1 MSKKNFN
8 LIIKKKIKRT
18 KCLIF
23 IFTILLV
30 TLISFKII
38 YHISSVNQRLEE
50 VVLPNTYIES
60 VDVGGLNRKQL
71 ESTNQEQIN
80 YLMQKELTFLLG
92 KTKRTFT
99 YQEMG
104 IKYEPTLVINKIFDQ
119 QSGNKWTG
127 WLKQLTAAIG
137 FRKLNYRLEATIDDN
152 KFKHFIRNKFTKFQ
166 VEPTNA
172 FLKVKDS
179 NSELSYVDEKPGK
192 KVNITMLKKDILD
205 AVINKETNKVSV
217 KYINIHSDITM
228 QDLKKINMK
237 TPMSEYKTDLLGRD
251 ENVRENIEKAAMKL
265 NGVVVPSNKEFS
277 FNEIV
282 GITDQAH
289 GYKNAPVILH
299 DKIIQAAGG
308 GVCQASSTLYNAVLL
323 ANLDIVYRINH
334 SHQVKYVPAG
344 LDATVA
350 DNGPDFKFK
359 NTTDTP
365 IYIKT
370 IVKDNQ
376 LIVKLFG
383 KTNENIVHVYTKIM
397 EQTNS
402 LLKIN
407 TYREVENKNKKVI
420 NKEFISASTY
430 KIK

>member
-1 MSKKNFN
+1 MSKKNYN

-18 KCLIF
+18 KCLIY
-23 IFTILLV
+23 IFTIILV
-30 TLISFKII
+30 TLIGFKVM
-38 YHISSVNQRLEE
+38 YYISSVNHRLEE
-50 VVLPNTYIES
+50 VVLPNTHIES
-60 VDVGGLNRKQL
+60 IDIGGLNRKQL
-71 ESTNQEQIN
+71 ESVNQEQIN

-92 KTKRTFT
+92 KTKRTYT
-99 YQEMG
+99 YQEIG
-104 IKYEPTLVINKIFDQ
+104 INYEPNLVIDKIFDQ
-119 QSGNKWTG
+119 QRGSKWTG
-127 WLKQLTAAIG
+127 WLKQLTAEIG
-137 FRKLNYRLEATIDDN
+137 FRKPHYRLEP
-152 KFKHFIRNKFTKFQ
+152 KFNDSKLKHFIENEFTKFQ
-166 VEPTNA
+166 EEPTNA
-172 FLKVKDS
+172 FIKLRRS
-179 NSELSYVDEKPGK
+179 NSEISYVDEKPGK

-205 AVINKETNKVSV
+205 AVNKETNKVAV
-217 KYINIHSDITM
+217 KYINIHPDISM

-251 ENVRENIEKAAMKL
+251 ENVRENIEKAALKL
-265 NGVVVPSNKEFS
+265 NGVVIPSNKEFS
-277 FNEIV
+277 FNAIV

-299 DKIIQAAGG
+299 DKIVQAAGG
-308 GVCQASSTLYNAVLL
+308 GVCQVSSTLYNAVLL
-323 ANLDIVYRINH
+323 ANLDVVNRVNH
-334 SHQVKYVPAG
+334 SHQVRYVPAG

-370 IVKDNQ
+370 IIKDNQ
-376 LIVKLFG
+376 LTVKLFG
-383 KTNENIVHVYTKIM
+383 KISDDIVHVYTKTT

-407 TYREVENKNKKVI
+407 TYRTVENKNKKVI
-420 NKEFISASTY
+420 KRELISASTY

>member
-23 IFTILLV
+23 VFTILLV
-30 TLISFKII
+30 TLISFKIM
-38 YHISSVNQRLEE
+38 YHISSVNHDLEE
-50 VVLPNTYIES
+50 VVLPNTHIES

-71 ESTNQEQIN
+71 ESMNQEQIKH
-80 YLMQKELTFLLG
+80 LMQKEITFALG
-92 KTKRTFT
+92 KAKRTYS

-104 IKYEPTLVINKIFDQ
+104 IMYEPTLVIDKIFDQ
-119 QSGNKWTG
+119 QGENKWTG
-127 WLKQLTAAIG
+127 WLKQLTAEIG
-137 FRKLNYRLEATIDDN
+137 FRKIDYKLEPKIDDN
-152 KFKHFIRNKFTKFQ
+152 KLQHFIANEFTKFQ
-166 VEPTNA
+166 KEPTNA
-172 FLKVKDS
+172 FIKISDS
-179 NSELSYVDEKPGK
+179 NSKISYFDEKIGK
-192 KVNITMLKKDILD
+192 KVNINMLKKDILD
-205 AVINKETNKVSV
+205 AVYKETNNVVV
-217 KYINIHSDITM
+217 KYSNIHPNLSL

-237 TPMSEYKTDLLGRD
+237 TPMSEYKTDLLGRS

-308 GVCQASSTLYNAVLL
+308 GVCQVSSTLYNAVLL
-323 ANLDIVYRINH
+323 ANLDIVYRVNH

-383 KTNENIVHVYTKIM
+383 KISDNIVHVYTKTM
-397 EQTNS
+397 EQTNF
-402 LLKIN
+402 LLKVN
-407 TYREVENKNKKVI
+407 TYREVENKNKKLI